1 MKNHVSSAAVVRSRL
16 SRRSGSRSMVF
27 LDMIPMID
35 IVFQLILFFLV
46 STTFAL
52 LPGITVQL
60 PESSTAEEGETMGL
74 IITLSADGGIWFND
88 KAVTLEELNQ
98 ELVAFDTKAVPREQY
113 PIQLEADAL
122 VTNGTI
128 VQLFDLL
135 RKNGFSAVNLRTVQ
149 E

>member
-98 ELVAFDTKAVPREQY
+98 ELVAFDTEAVPRELY

>member
-1 MKNHVSSAAVVRSRL
+1 
-16 SRRSGSRSMVF
+16 MVF
-27 LDMIPMID
+27 LDLIPMID

-60 PESSTAEEGETMGL
+60 PESSTAEGGETRGL

-88 KAVTLEELNQ
+88 KAVTLEELHQ
-98 ELVAFDTKAVPREQY
+98 ELLAFDTESVPREQY

>member
-1 MKNHVSSAAVVRSRL
+1 MKNQASSVAVSRNRL
-16 SRRSGSRSMVF
+16 SRRSVSRNMVF
-27 LDMIPMID
+27 LDLIPMID

-60 PESSTAEEGETMGL
+60 PESSTAEGGETRGL

-88 KAVTLEELNQ
+88 KAVTLEELHQ
-98 ELVAFDTKAVPREQY
+98 ELLAFDTESVPREQY

-122 VTNGTI
+122 AVTDK
-128 VQLFDLL
+128 VL
-135 RKNGFSAVNLRTVQ
+135 A
-149 E
+149 

>member
-1 MKNHVSSAAVVRSRL
+1 MKNQASSVAVSRNRL
-16 SRRSGSRSMVF
+16 SRRSVSRNMVF
-27 LDMIPMID
+27 LDLIPMID

-60 PESSTAEEGETMGL
+60 PESSTAEGGETRGL

-98 ELVAFDTKAVPREQY
+98 ELLDFDTESVPREQY

>member
-1 MKNHVSSAAVVRSRL
+1 MKNQASSVAVSRNRL
-16 SRRSGSRSMVF
+16 SRRSVSRNMVF
-27 LDMIPMID
+27 LDLIPMID

-52 LPGITVQL
+52 LPGITIQL
-60 PESSTAEEGETMGL
+60 PESSTAEGGETRGL

-88 KAVTLEELNQ
+88 KAVTLEELHQ
-98 ELVAFDTKAVPREQY
+98 ELLDFDTESVPREQY

>member
-1 MKNHVSSAAVVRSRL
+1 MKNQASSVAVSRNRL
-16 SRRSGSRSMVF
+16 SRRSVSRNMVF
-27 LDMIPMID
+27 LDLIPMID

-60 PESSTAEEGETMGL
+60 PESSTAEGGETRGL

-88 KAVTLEELNQ
+88 KAVTLEELHQ
-98 ELVAFDTKAVPREQY
+98 ELLAFDTESVPREQY

-135 RKNGFSAVNLRTVQ
+135 RKNRFSAVNLRTVQ

>member
-1 MKNHVSSAAVVRSRL
+1 MKNQASSVAVSRNRL
-16 SRRSGSRSMVF
+16 SRRSVSRNMVF
-27 LDMIPMID
+27 LDLIPMID

-60 PESSTAEEGETMGL
+60 PESSTAEGGETRGL

-98 ELVAFDTKAVPREQY
+98 ELLAFDTESVPREQY

>member
-1 MKNHVSSAAVVRSRL
+1 MKNQASSVAVSRNRL
-16 SRRSGSRSMVF
+16 SRRSVSRNMVF
-27 LDMIPMID
+27 LDLIPMIE

-60 PESSTAEEGETMGL
+60 PESSTAEGGETRGL

-98 ELVAFDTKAVPREQY
+98 ELLAFDTESVPREQY

>member
-1 MKNHVSSAAVVRSRL
+1 MKNQASSVAVSRNRL
-16 SRRSGSRSMVF
+16 SRRSVSRNMVF
-27 LDMIPMID
+27 LDLIPMID

-60 PESSTAEEGETMGL
+60 PESSTAEGGETRGL

-88 KAVTLEELNQ
+88 KAVTLEELHQ
-98 ELVAFDTKAVPREQY
+98 KLLAFDTESVPREQY

>member
-1 MKNHVSSAAVVRSRL
+1 MKNQASSVAVSRNRL
-16 SRRSGSRSMVF
+16 SRRSVSRNMVF
-27 LDMIPMID
+27 LDLIPMID

-60 PESSTAEEGETMGL
+60 PESSTAEGGETRGL

-88 KAVTLEELNQ
+88 KAVTLEELHQ
-98 ELVAFDTKAVPREQY
+98 ELLAFDTESVPREQY
-113 PIQLEADAL
+113 PVQLEADAL
-122 VTNGTI
+122 VTNGSI

>member
-1 MKNHVSSAAVVRSRL
+1 MKNHVSSAVVVRSRL

-60 PESSTAEEGETMGL
+60 PESSTAEEGETMSL

-88 KAVTLEELNQ
+88 KSVTLEELNQ
-98 ELVAFDTKAVPREQY
+98 ELSAFDTESVPREQY

>member
-1 MKNHVSSAAVVRSRL
+1 
-16 SRRSGSRSMVF
+16 MVF
-27 LDMIPMID
+27 LDLIPMID

-60 PESSTAEEGETMGL
+60 PESSTAEGGETRGL

-98 ELVAFDTKAVPREQY
+98 ELLDFDTESVPREQY

>member
-1 MKNHVSSAAVVRSRL
+1 MKNQASSVAVSRNRL
-16 SRRSGSRSMVF
+16 SRRSVSRNMVF
-27 LDMIPMID
+27 LDLIPMID

-60 PESSTAEEGETMGL
+60 PESSTAEGGETRGL

-88 KAVTLEELNQ
+88 EAVTLEELHQ
-98 ELVAFDTKAVPREQY
+98 ELLAFDTESVPREQY